1 LLRLPSTV
9 LEVLRATVLVGVV
22 LVGTLVV
29 DVVLIVHLL
38 SILLGLTLGLLLV
51 KPVLTLG
58 LGELVNLSACEASE
72 EFLRELVGY
81 GLAWEV
87 SV

>member
-1 LLRLPSTV
+1 
-9 LEVLRATVLVGVV
+9 VLRAAVLVGVV

-51 KPVLTLG
+51 KPVLALG
-58 LGELVNLSACEASE
+58 LSELVNLSACEASE
-72 EFLRELVGY
+72 KLLCKLVRY
-81 GLAWEV
+81 GLAWEALIWMGV
-87 SV
+87 SWM